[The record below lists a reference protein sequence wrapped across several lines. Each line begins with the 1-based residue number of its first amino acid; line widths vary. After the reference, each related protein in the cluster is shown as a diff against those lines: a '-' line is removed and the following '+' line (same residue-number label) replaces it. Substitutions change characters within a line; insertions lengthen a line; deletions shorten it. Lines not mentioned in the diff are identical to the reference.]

1 MKTHRIPSGELEN
14 RRLVPFLVGTALGN
28 AGDAF
33 TQIAVFWTGLSISGT
48 AMSIAGL
55 GGVWTVGAALA
66 GLLSGPVVDRYNR
79 RSILIVSHALLS
91 VLCFAVFA
99 FCVSGALR
107 MWHLWAF
114 LIGESLLGTP
124 VSAAFYALLPDIVP
138 KDRLVRVN
146 GLLSSWG
153 MADNLLEALLS
164 GGILVLWG
172 PAPIFF
178 FNGVMYI
185 VGAVAALIV
194 PERVGSPQS
203 RFLMDRWRPLEEF
216 RLAIRYVFRERI
228 LRTVVVLSFLSS
240 LLFAPLFF
248 IAPIVADALGKGS
261 TFYGYFQTL
270 TLLGVLA
277 GSLMASSI
285 GSHWPKVA
293 LWVGGTILYSVAF
306 LALGMHLTPAM
317 ALVVFF
323 LFGLGVSGGQ
333 VYGQSLL
340 QQVLPSRMRGR
351 VNGIRGFVGG
361 ALQPASLAIAMLLVE
376 RTRVDGVLI
385 GLALL
390 MLAIA
395 ISYLFLLPLKEQQWV
410 LTDV

>member
-1 MKTHRIPSGELEN
+1 VKTRKTLSGELEN

-55 GGVWTVGAALA
+55 GGIWTVGAALA

-79 RSILIVSHALLS
+79 RNILIVSHALLS

-99 FCVSGALR
+99 FCVSGELR

-138 KDRLVRVN
+138 KNRLVRVN

-185 VGAVAALIV
+185 VGAVAAMFV
-194 PERVGSPQS
+194 PERTGSPQS

-216 RLAIRYVFRERI
+216 RLAIRYVSRERI
-228 LRTVVVLSFLSS
+228 LRTVLALSFLSS
-240 LLFAPLFF
+240 LVFAPLFF
-248 IAPIVADALGKGS
+248 IAPIVADALGRGS
-261 TFYGYFQTL
+261 TFYGYFQTV

-285 GSHWPKVA
+285 GSHWPKVPM
-293 LWVGGTILYSVAF
+293 WVGGTILYSIAF
-306 LALGMHLTPAM
+306 LALGIHLSPVM

-351 VNGIRGFVGG
+351 VNGISGFVGG
-361 ALQPASLAIAMLLVE
+361 ALQPASFAIAMLLVE
-376 RTRVDGVLI
+376 QTRVDGVLI

-395 ISYLFLLPLKEQQWV
+395 ISYLFLLPLKERQWV